1 MESCKRPRSFCG
13 EGRRRLLL
21 HVPDRRLLRQ
31 RPRRRRPFPWTSL
44 KGYLVNWEYLGG
56 TMPTLPDW
64 IVPKLNEIRKSM
76 GLPDAAP
83 DVNAFGYC
91 FERGEGQR
99 QSLSHVL
106 FNRCPRSPQRREHL
120 ERTCLHRNDG
130 ECRPRQQRRLGRQ
143 GLRNNQRLRPR
154 PEFQCLPTDWGHC
167 YYKFNAIDP
176 SAIITESGEH
186 WLIYGSWHSGI
197 AAVKLD
203 PSTGKTAAELGNPF
217 GNTADIA
224 PYGKLIATR
233 QKGNRWQGSEGRRWY
248 IATAIIIFSS
258 PTTSLHMPTTPV
270 WCARRISKAY
280 LDINGTDVT
289 NNGGTALPVV
299 THPYKFNN
307 SPAGRDSPIAPSSTT
322 ERATGFMPRRLVSP
336 TTTMATP
343 TATPS

>member
-44 KGYLVNWEYLGG
+44 KGPRQLGISRRY
-56 TMPTLPDW
+56 DA
-64 IVPKLNEIRKSM
+64 
-76 GLPDAAP
+76 DAAGLDRAQAQRNP
-83 DVNAFGYC
+83 QIDGTSRRGSRRERFRILGP
-91 FERGEGQR
+91 ERGEGQR

-176 SAIITESGEH
+176 
-186 WLIYGSWHSGI
+186 L
-197 AAVKLD
+197 
-203 PSTGKTAAELGNPF
+203 P
-217 GNTADIA
+217 
-224 PYGKLIATR
+224 
-233 QKGNRWQGSEGRRWY
+233 
-248 IATAIIIFSS
+248 SS
-258 PTTSLHMPTTPV
+258 P
-270 WCARRISKAY
+270 
-280 LDINGTDVT
+280 
-289 NNGGTALPVV
+289 
-299 THPYKFNN
+299 
-307 SPAGRDSPIAPSSTT
+307 
-322 ERATGFMPRRLVSP
+322 RAANIG
-336 TTTMATP
+336 
-343 TATPS
+343 